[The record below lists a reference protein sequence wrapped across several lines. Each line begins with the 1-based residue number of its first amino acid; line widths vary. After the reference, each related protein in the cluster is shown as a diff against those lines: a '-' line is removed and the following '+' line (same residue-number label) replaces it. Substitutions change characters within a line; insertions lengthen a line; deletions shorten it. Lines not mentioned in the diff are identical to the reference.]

1 MFLSQFSTN
10 GDRIDGTGSVRAAK
24 RRCPLCGTSKLRSRG
39 DGRVMCKNGHEQAGI
54 VEEVAETMADS
65 MTRRHTKKM
74 KRESKRHLA
83 QSKRLYGKDAQFL
96 ILHIMQHI
104 LKEQATIMVEE
115 LGAPESV
122 LGAVRNIW
130 LLYVSKLEGIMVPSS
145 ASDVIAENSQTRFG
159 KTPKESQQPS
169 QMQTQTQTQNQDAAD
184 ASDDEDDVR
193 EDDIDEDLKFVDDSL
208 DSLLQRI
215 DEDIARDEQEMLEL
229 ENYRAESNGS
239 QREQAGSDDEE
250 QEKEASQTDTEQ
262 GIRLEDQAE
271 KPRQNGKVSRNG
283 MFQSLL
289 HYIESF
295 VHLEY
300 LPAILYLS
308 FAWLRLP
315 LTHADLFRLLADERI
330 PYASAYQRL
339 PEEMTERMGKGF
351 IGFINLKFAP
361 SIRRLRTIT
370 QGFELFFLKHHELRF
385 SPVDTPVFLL
395 HLIRRLDLSIG
406 VYLMATRLLELVDI
420 KKRIPN
426 SHSKKLELSAMSAII
441 IVLKLHYGL
450 DEIERQPIG
459 PEANDS
465 SLGLPPLNDFLDK
478 WRSNWKKELSI
489 SITSDL
495 TTAGSCW
502 EADFSEYC
510 RRRLT
515 KRKIPDNKAVY
526 RDIAPRYRR
535 LVDSLAYEGGFGPE
549 QARRLLP
556 SQYLRDSESDMNE
569 DSRPSRVP
577 DELRCIEPIVI
588 PTARQRAEESPDK
601 ASSGEYP
608 LEYKT
613 LFEPYDN
620 HPEIQLGRGEM
631 YATGFSKDICSR
643 TPGYM
648 LPTLGLVIA
657 RCADII
663 GYPKHTLLSSI
674 TSLETWMRKFK
685 DG

>member
-271 KPRQNGKVSRNG
+271 KPRQN
-283 MFQSLL
+283 
-289 HYIESF
+289 
-295 VHLEY
+295 
-300 LPAILYLS
+300 
-308 FAWLRLP
+308 
-315 LTHADLFRLLADERI
+315 
-330 PYASAYQRL
+330 
-339 PEEMTERMGKGF
+339 
-351 IGFINLKFAP
+351 
-361 SIRRLRTIT
+361 
-370 QGFELFFLKHHELRF
+370 
-385 SPVDTPVFLL
+385 
-395 HLIRRLDLSIG
+395 
-406 VYLMATRLLELVDI
+406 
-420 KKRIPN
+420 
-426 SHSKKLELSAMSAII
+426 
-441 IVLKLHYGL
+441 
-450 DEIERQPIG
+450 
-459 PEANDS
+459 
-465 SLGLPPLNDFLDK
+465 
-478 WRSNWKKELSI
+478 
-489 SITSDL
+489 
-495 TTAGSCW
+495 
-502 EADFSEYC
+502 
-510 RRRLT
+510 
-515 KRKIPDNKAVY
+515 
-526 RDIAPRYRR
+526 
-535 LVDSLAYEGGFGPE
+535 
-549 QARRLLP
+549 
-556 SQYLRDSESDMNE
+556 
-569 DSRPSRVP
+569 
-577 DELRCIEPIVI
+577 
-588 PTARQRAEESPDK
+588 
-601 ASSGEYP
+601 
-608 LEYKT
+608 
-613 LFEPYDN
+613 
-620 HPEIQLGRGEM
+620 
-631 YATGFSKDICSR
+631 
-643 TPGYM
+643 
-648 LPTLGLVIA
+648 
-657 RCADII
+657 
-663 GYPKHTLLSSI
+663 
-674 TSLETWMRKFK
+674 
-685 DG
+685 